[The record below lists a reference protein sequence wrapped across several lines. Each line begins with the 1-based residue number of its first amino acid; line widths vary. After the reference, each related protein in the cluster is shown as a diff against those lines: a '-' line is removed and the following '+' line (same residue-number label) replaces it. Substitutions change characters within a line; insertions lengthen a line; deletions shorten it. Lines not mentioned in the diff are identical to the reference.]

1 MPAATASLAAVDE
14 REAERV
20 LRSEAR
26 KLRAMPYRQ
35 LADRFAERQES
46 IEVVAPSGTTYHV
59 EAQGYWD
66 DRGARDLRVVVSIDD
81 GGLRVLAPLTDSFTI
96 AANGAITEI
105 SPP

>member
-1 MPAATASLAAVDE
+1 VDK

-20 LRSEAR
+20 LRAEAR
-26 KLRAMPYRQ
+26 KLRAVPYPQ
-35 LADRFAERQES
+35 LAERFAGKQES
-46 IEVVAPSGTTYHV
+46 IEVIAPSGRTYHL
-59 EAQGYWD
+59 EAQGFWD

-96 AANGAITEI
+96 AANGAITEL